1 MANEKYN
8 GSQSLKHEAC
18 KDEMVKDKYD
28 DPKSLSKRSLKA
40 KWLKVTSYAK
50 MIPFISYG

>member
-1 MANEKYN
+1 MVNEKYN
-8 GSQSLKHEAC
+8 GSQSLKHEVC

-28 DPKSLSKRSLKA
+28 DPKSLSMRSLKA